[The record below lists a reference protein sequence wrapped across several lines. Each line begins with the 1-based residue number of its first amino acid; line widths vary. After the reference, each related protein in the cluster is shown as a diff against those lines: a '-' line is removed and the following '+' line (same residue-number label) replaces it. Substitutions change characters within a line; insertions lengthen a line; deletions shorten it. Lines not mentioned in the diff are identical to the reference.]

1 MATKFINLIVS
12 DGGVAGEGGF
22 IAEPF
27 MNGDNL
33 INTDI
38 ITFVKPVTSGGL
50 SPNSFQIFTNITA
63 NTIEVAAGQ
72 GTTEQVIKERVYELT
87 VSKAQFGD
95 PSGASNKPSA
105 EWMAK
110 AKKAILAALS
120 NIYFPVSGRTTVSLP
135 RDGEDQVYFRSIRL
149 QYPTA
154 SLNIAAAAAGAA
166 GEGAAP
172 EPEGG
177 SGGGV
182 PEGPGG
188 AAEQEAGGEF
198 VEG

>member
-38 ITFVKPVTSGGL
+38 ITFVKPVTSAGL

-72 GTTEQVIKERVYELT
+72 GTTEQVLKERVYELT
-87 VSKAQFGD
+87 VSKAQFGNPD
-95 PSGASNKPSA
+95 GASNKPSA
-105 EWMAK
+105 EWMVK

-120 NIYFPVSGRTTVSLP
+120 NIYFPISGRTTVSLP
-135 RDGEDQVYFRSIRL
+135 KDGEDQVYFRSIRL
-149 QYPTA
+149 QYPTV
-154 SLNIAAAAAGAA
+154 SLNIAAAAGAA

-172 EPEGG
+172 EMGPGPGPGEL
-177 SGGGV
+177 
-182 PEGPGG
+182 EGPGG
-188 AAEQEAGGEF
+188 AAEQEAAAGADF
-198 VEG
+198 S

>member
-22 IAEPF
+22 ISEPF

-50 SPNSFQIFTNITA
+50 SPNSFEIYTNITA

-72 GTTEQVIKERVYELT
+72 GTTEQVLKERVYKLE

-110 AKKAILAALS
+110 GKKAILAALS

-154 SLNIAAAAAGAA
+154 SLNIAAAAGS
-166 GEGAAP
+166 ELESAAP
-172 EPEGG
+172 EPEG
-177 SGGGV
+177 SG
-182 PEGPGG
+182 PQEGPGG
-188 AAEQEAGGEF
+188 FEESEGGF
-198 VEG
+198 DPAQS

>member
-1 MATKFINLIVS
+1 M
-12 DGGVAGEGGF
+12 
-22 IAEPF
+22 
-27 MNGDNL
+27 
-33 INTDI
+33 
-38 ITFVKPVTSGGL
+38 
-50 SPNSFQIFTNITA
+50 
-63 NTIEVAAGQ
+63 
-72 GTTEQVIKERVYELT
+72 
-87 VSKAQFGD
+87 SKAQFGD

>member
-22 IAEPF
+22 TAEPF

-38 ITFVKPVTSGGL
+38 ITFVKPVISTGL
-50 SPNSFQIFTNITA
+50 SPNSIEIYTTLTA
-63 NTIEVAAGQ
+63 NTVTLSGPG
-72 GTTEQVIKERVYELT
+72 GTTEDVIKERVYKLE

-110 AKKAILAALS
+110 AKKAISAAIS
-120 NIYFPVSGRTTVSLP
+120 NIYFPTSGRTTVSLP
-135 RDGEDQVYFRSIRL
+135 RDGGEQVYFRSIRL

-154 SLNIAAAAAGAA
+154 SLSIASSSLSQGPGPEAE
-166 GEGAAP
+166 GEGP
-172 EPEGG
+172 QGEPGF
-177 SGGGV
+177 
-182 PEGPGG
+182 EGPGIPPG
-188 AAEQEAGGEF
+188 EA
-198 VEG
+198 